1 MLLGRDAS
9 SLHER
14 SFGGVRS
21 SLPPNF
27 ARFFLFFVRSISTVR
42 PVHHCASFLF
52 PLFLLYAGVCDRC
65 EASERATAKQRH
77 RRTGK
82 QKQNKTKYRQH
93 GGCPHFANLVKTAEK
108 KTKRK
113 QEGANDTVINGTPG
127 RAARTQRNKNNKERK
142 ERKLLVLVPQRL
154 PPEKWPRFEKPPGLR
169 RDHTCLSKRTSE
181 QSYA

>member
-82 QKQNKTKYRQH
+82 QKQQNKTKYRQH
-93 GGCPHFANLVKTAEK
+93 GRCPHFANLVKTAEK
-108 KTKRK
+108 KTTRKKRRRERHGYK
-113 QEGANDTVINGTPG
+113 RYSGKS
-127 RAARTQRNKNNKERK
+127 RAHAKKIKRK
-142 ERKLLVLVPQRL
+142 ER
-154 PPEKWPRFEKPPGLR
+154 EKTVGFSAATASTREMASL
-169 RDHTCLSKRTSE
+169 
-181 QSYA
+181 